1 MDRKLALTIVL
12 LIVLVVSAP
21 IVVSAE
27 ISVGVKA
34 GDWIEYKV
42 TFTGTP
48 PEGHAVTWARMD
60 IVSVQGK
67 NITLAVAA
75 KQSDGSWL
83 NETVQ
88 LNLEAGQLGDDF
100 IIPANLNSGDTF
112 FDKGHGNITISGV
125 EERTYAGAKR
135 TIVSGTVSETAQ
147 QTTYQTTYY
156 WDKAT
161 GVLVEGDSS
170 YTNFTMYTT
179 ADKTNMWQAQTL
191 GLDSTVLYAIV
202 IGVAVIIV
210 AVIAFFVMRR
220 KK

>member
-1 MDRKLALTIVL
+1 MDRKLALTIAL
-12 LIVLVVSAP
+12 LIVLVASAP

-27 ISVGVKA
+27 ISVGVKQ
-34 GDWIEYKV
+34 GDWIEYQV

-60 IVSVQGK
+60 VVSVQGK

-100 IIPANLNSGDTF
+100 IIPANLNNGDTF

-135 TIVSGTVSETAQ
+135 TVVSGTAQ
-147 QTTYQTTYY
+147 QTTYY

-161 GVLVEGDSS
+161 GVLVEGNSS
-170 YTNFTMYTT
+170 YTDFAMYTKV
-179 ADKTNMWQAQTL
+179 DKTNMWQPEAV
-191 GLDSTVLYAIV
+191 GPDSTVFYALA
-202 IGVAVIIV
+202 IGATVTIV
-210 AVIAFFVMRR
+210 AVIAVLFLRR

>member
-34 GDWIEYKV
+34 GDWIEYQV